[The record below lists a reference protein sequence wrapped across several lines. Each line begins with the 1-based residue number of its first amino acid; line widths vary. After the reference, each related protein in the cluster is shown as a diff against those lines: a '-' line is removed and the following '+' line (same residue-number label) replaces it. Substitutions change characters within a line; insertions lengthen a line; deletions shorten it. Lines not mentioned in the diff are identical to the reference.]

1 MTHHTTTDDL
11 GGTPVSG
18 ASAEIH
24 ERIAEEIGRLSD
36 DLIGLSLDLHAHP
49 ETAMNEKYA
58 AGRLTEML
66 HRDFTVEE
74 GLGGLPTAFRGTA
87 GSGAP
92 VLAFLCEYDALP
104 GIGHGCGH
112 NLIAAGGIGAAIA
125 LRRAAPEL
133 PGTVSCIGTPG
144 EEGAGGKVLL
154 LEAGAFD
161 GVDAALM
168 FHPGDTTMPIRHAT
182 ATRQLVLEFHGVAAH
197 AAASAQ
203 DGRSALAAVIQFFTG
218 VDALRQ
224 FVPESSRLHGIITH
238 GGEAPNVVPAYT
250 RAEFMVRALTGDVVD
265 DLVGRVEAIAAAAAA
280 ATGTTVQISRG
291 LGYSERKNNHVIAG
305 LVAGHLR
312 RQGVRVEQPV
322 LRGGT
327 GSSDIGNVSLVLPTV
342 HPYLQV
348 MDSGTPT
355 HSLAMTEA
363 VARPRAQQAML
374 RMATALACAGADLL
388 ADPELFDAVRA
399 EFATR
404 GPDLPA

>member
-1 MTHHTTTDDL
+1 VT
-11 GGTPVSG
+11 G
-18 ASAEIH
+18 AGAEIH
-24 ERIAEEIGRLSD
+24 ERIAAEINRLAD
-36 DLIGLSLDLHAHP
+36 TLIELSLDLHAHP
-49 ETAMNEKYA
+49 ELALKEKYA
-58 AGRLTEML
+58 ASRLTGLLRE
-66 HRDFTVEE
+66 DFVVEE
-74 GLGGLPTAFRGTA
+74 GVGGLPTAFRASA
-87 GSGAP
+87 GVGSP

-112 NLIAAGGIGAAIA
+112 NLIAAGGAGAALA

-154 LEAGAFD
+154 LEAGVFD

-182 ATRQLVLEFHGVAAH
+182 ATRRLDVEFHGVAAH
-197 AAASAQ
+197 AAASAHE
-203 DGRSALAAVIQFFTG
+203 GRSALAAMIQFFVG

-224 FVPESSRLHGIITH
+224 FVPETSRMHGIITH

-250 RAEFMVRALTGDVVD
+250 RAEFMVRALTSDVVD
-265 DLVGRVEAIAAAAAA
+265 DLAERVQVIAGAAAA
-280 ATGTTVQISRG
+280 ATGTTVTISRG
-291 LGYSERKNNHVIAG
+291 IGYAERKNNHVIAE

-312 RQGVRVEQPV
+312 RQGVPVEQPV

-327 GSSDIGNVSLVLPTV
+327 GSSDIGNVSLVLPAI

-348 MDSGTPT
+348 MDRGTPS
-355 HSLAMTEA
+355 HSLAMAEA
-363 VARPRAQQAML
+363 VAQPLAQEAML

-388 ADPELFDAVRA
+388 ADPEIFDAART

-404 GPDLPA
+404 GPDLPE

>member
-1 MTHHTTTDDL
+1 VT
-11 GGTPVSG
+11 G
-18 ASAEIH
+18 AGAEIH
-24 ERIAEEIGRLSD
+24 ERIAAEISKLAD
-36 DLIGLSLDLHAHP
+36 TLIELSLDLHAHP
-49 ETAMNEKYA
+49 ELALKEKYA
-58 AGRLTEML
+58 ASRLTGLLRE
-66 HRDFTVEE
+66 DFVVEE
-74 GLGGLPTAFRGTA
+74 GVGRLPTAFRAAAGA
-87 GSGAP
+87 GSP

-104 GIGHGCGH
+104 GVGHGCGH
-112 NLIAAGGIGAAIA
+112 NLIAAGGAGAAVA

-154 LEAGAFD
+154 LEAGVFD

-182 ATRQLVLEFHGVAAH
+182 ATRPLVVEFHGVAAH
-197 AAASAQ
+197 AAASAHE
-203 DGRSALAAVIQFFTG
+203 GRSALAAMIQFFVG

-224 FVPESSRLHGIITH
+224 FVPETSRMHGIITH

-250 RAEFMVRALTGDVVD
+250 RAEFMARALTSDAVD
-265 DLVGRVEAIAAAAAA
+265 DLAERVQAIAAAAAA
-280 ATGTTVQISRG
+280 ATGTTVTIGRG
-291 LGYSERKNNHVIAG
+291 IGYAERKNNHVIAG

-312 RQGVRVEQPV
+312 RQGVPVEQPV

-327 GSSDIGNVSLVLPTV
+327 GSSDIGNVSLVLPAI

-348 MDSGTPT
+348 MDRGTPS
-355 HSLAMTEA
+355 HSLAMAEA
-363 VARPRAQQAML
+363 VAQPRAQEAML

-388 ADPELFDAVRA
+388 ADPEIFDAARA

-404 GPDLPA
+404 GPDLPE

>member
-1 MTHHTTTDDL
+1 VT
-11 GGTPVSG
+11 G

-24 ERIAEEIGRLSD
+24 ERIAEEIGKISD
-36 DLIGLSLDLHAHP
+36 TLIELSLDLHAHP
-49 ETAMNEKYA
+49 ELAMEEKYA
-58 AGRLTEML
+58 ASKLSGLLRA
-66 HRDFTVEE
+66 DFAVEE
-74 GLGGLPTAFRGTA
+74 GIGGLPTAFRGTA
-87 GSGAP
+87 GSGSP
-92 VLAFLCEYDALP
+92 SIAFLCEYDALP

-112 NLIAAGGIGAAIA
+112 NLIAAGGLGAALA

-133 PGTVSCIGTPG
+133 PGTVACIGTPG

-154 LEAGAFD
+154 LEAGVFD

-182 ATRQLVLEFHGVAAH
+182 ANQRLVVEFDGVAAH

-203 DGRSALAAVIQFFTG
+203 DGRSALAAMIQFFVG
-218 VDALRQ
+218 VDSLRQ
-224 FVPESSRLHGIITH
+224 FVPETSRMHGIITH

-250 RAEFMVRALTGDVVD
+250 RAEFMVRALTGDVVA
-265 DLVGRVEAIAAAAAA
+265 DLTERVEAVAAAAAA
-280 ATGTTVQISRG
+280 ATGTTVRISRG
-291 LGYSERKNNHVIAG
+291 VGYAERKNNHVIAG

-312 RQGVRVEQPV
+312 RQGVPVEQPV

-327 GSSDIGNVSLVLPTV
+327 GSSDIGNVSLVLPAI

-348 MDSGTPT
+348 MDVGTPT

-363 VARPRAQQAML
+363 VAQPRAQQAML

>member
-1 MTHHTTTDDL
+1 VT
-11 GGTPVSG
+11 G

-24 ERIAEEIGRLSD
+24 ERIAEEIGNISD
-36 DLIGLSLDLHAHP
+36 ILVELSLDLHAHP
-49 ETAMNEKYA
+49 ELAMEEKYA
-58 AGRLTEML
+58 ASRLSAL
-66 HRDFTVEE
+66 LRADFAVEE
-74 GLGGLPTAFRGTA
+74 GIGGLPTAFRGTA
-87 GSGAP
+87 GGGSP
-92 VLAFLCEYDALP
+92 SIAFLCEYDALP

-112 NLIAAGGIGAAIA
+112 NLIAAGGLGAALA

-133 PGTVSCIGTPG
+133 PGTVACIGTPG

-154 LEAGAFD
+154 LEAGVFED
-161 GVDAALM
+161 VDAALM

-182 ATRQLVLEFHGVAAH
+182 ANRRLVLEFDGMAAH

-203 DGRSALAAVIQFFTG
+203 DGRSALAAMIQFFVG
-218 VDALRQ
+218 VDSLRQ
-224 FVPESSRLHGIITH
+224 FVPETSRMHGIITH

-250 RAEFMVRALTGDVVD
+250 RAEFMVRALTGDVVA
-265 DLVGRVEAIAAAAAA
+265 DLTERVEAVAAAAAA
-280 ATGTTVQISRG
+280 ATGTTVRISRG
-291 LGYSERKNNHVIAG
+291 VFYAERKNNHVIAG

-312 RQGVRVEQPV
+312 RQGVAVEQPV

-327 GSSDIGNVSLVLPTV
+327 GSSDIGNVSLVLPTI

-348 MDSGTPT
+348 MDAGTPT

-363 VARPRAQQAML
+363 VAQPRAQQAML

-399 EFATR
+399 EFATH

>member
-1 MTHHTTTDDL
+1 MT
-11 GGTPVSG
+11 G

-24 ERIAEEIGRLSD
+24 ERIAEEIANISGTLVE
-36 DLIGLSLDLHAHP
+36 LSLDLHAHP
-49 ETAMNEKYA
+49 ELAMEEKYA
-58 AGRLTEML
+58 ANRLSGLLRT
-66 HRDFTVEE
+66 DFAVEE
-74 GLGGLPTAFRGTA
+74 GIGGLPTAFRGTA
-87 GSGAP
+87 GSGSP
-92 VLAFLCEYDALP
+92 SIAFLCEYDALP

-112 NLIAAGGIGAAIA
+112 NLIAAGGLGAALA

-133 PGTVSCIGTPG
+133 PGTVACIGTPG

-154 LEAGAFD
+154 LEAGVFE

-168 FHPGDTTMPIRHAT
+168 FHPGDKTMPIRHAT
-182 ATRQLVLEFHGVAAH
+182 ANQRLVVEFDGVAAH
-197 AAASAQ
+197 AAASAH
-203 DGRSALAAVIQFFTG
+203 DGRSALAAMIQFFVG
-218 VDALRQ
+218 VDSMRQ
-224 FVPESSRLHGIITH
+224 FVPETSRLHGVITH
-238 GGEAPNVVPAYT
+238 GGEVPNVVPAYT
-250 RAEFMVRALTGDVVD
+250 RADFMVRALTSDVVA
-265 DLVGRVEAIAAAAAA
+265 DLTERVEAVAAAAAA
-280 ATGTTVQISRG
+280 ATGTAVRISRG
-291 LGYSERKNNHVIAG
+291 VRYAERKNNHVIAG

-312 RQGVRVEQPV
+312 RQGVVVEQPV

-327 GSSDIGNVSLVLPTV
+327 GSSDIGNVSLVLPAI

-348 MDSGTPT
+348 MDAGTPT

-363 VARPRAQQAML
+363 VAQPRAQEAML